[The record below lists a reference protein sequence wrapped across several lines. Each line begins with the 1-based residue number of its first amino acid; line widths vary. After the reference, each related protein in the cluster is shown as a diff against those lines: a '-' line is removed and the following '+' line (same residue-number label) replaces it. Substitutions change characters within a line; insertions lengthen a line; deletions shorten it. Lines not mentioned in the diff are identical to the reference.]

1 MKASCSC
8 RVGAGMEAM
17 MSLSVLTD
25 GYRKTAV
32 LAVKRY
38 LGEVV

>member
-1 MKASCSC
+1 MKASCRC

-17 MSLSVLTD
+17 MLSVLTD